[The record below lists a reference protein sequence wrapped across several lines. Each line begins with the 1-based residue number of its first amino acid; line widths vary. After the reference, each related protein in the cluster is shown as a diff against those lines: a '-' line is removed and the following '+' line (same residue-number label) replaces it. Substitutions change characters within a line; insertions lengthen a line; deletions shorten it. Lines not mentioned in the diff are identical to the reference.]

1 MRKEKSLLILGILV
15 VLLPQFGIPPTW
27 KQITSLIIGSLLIYI
42 SYLYYSQ
49 NKTKNKEDI
58 STESFT
64 ESSKTKI

>member
-1 MRKEKSLLILGILV
+1 MRKEKSLFILGVLI
-15 VLLPQFGIPPTW
+15 VLLPQFGIPPAW
-27 KQITSLIIGSLLIYI
+27 KQITSLIIGAFVIYI

-64 ESSKTKI
+64 ESSKIKI